1 MKTLLRV
8 VMFIAVI
15 ASTASLNTLS
25 VQTLDGPPQLPC
37 PACPPMPK

>member
-1 MKTLLRV
+1 MKTLVRL

-15 ASTASLNTLS
+15 ASTASMNTLS

-37 PACPPMPK
+37 PACPALTK